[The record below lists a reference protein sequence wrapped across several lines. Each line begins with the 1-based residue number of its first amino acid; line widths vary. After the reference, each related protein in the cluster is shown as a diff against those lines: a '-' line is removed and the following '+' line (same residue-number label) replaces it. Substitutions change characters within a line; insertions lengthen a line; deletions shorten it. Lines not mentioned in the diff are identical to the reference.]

1 MPKWWIKPKRC
12 LGKQQ
17 FYDHPRIYQKKKKI
31 GQKFTKTDILPEVIM
46 DELVYVPETTH
57 KILENSWKKA
67 PMKKKLNL
75 SKIFSNSSSSKSLK
89 AKLFGMPNFTDNLF
103 KAPPST
109 SR

>member
-1 MPKWWIKPKRC
+1 MSAKLHFKISKN
-12 LGKQQ
+12 L
-17 FYDHPRIYQKKKKI
+17 QKKPDRNSPKLTLYTP
-31 GQKFTKTDILPEVIM
+31 QAIL

-57 KILENSWKKA
+57 KIRESLWKKP

-75 SKIFSNSSSSKSLK
+75 SKIFSNNSSSSKSLK
-89 AKLFGMPNFTDNLF
+89 AKPKLFGMPNFTDDLF

>member
-57 KILENSWKKA
+57 KILESLWKKL
-67 PMKKKLNL
+67 PMNKEN
-75 SKIFSNSSSSKSLK
+75 SNGVFIYISQVYGYDS
-89 AKLFGMPNFTDNLF
+89 FM
-103 KAPPST
+103 
-109 SR
+109 